1 MENLSYNGMLIA
13 ARYAFSPNKL
23 QYCGGDKNSN
33 LFEYV
38 SQNQQDKGL
47 EEILAEFQTMYPYLK
62 LIADASH
69 ISDPLN
75 SKVSEAYWI
84 GNDLLNNVSMNN
96 FYSYL
101 IDKQN
106 LKKKFK
112 MKMAEK
118 VIGKIPMGAKPH
130 HSFHVLNIPKRTGYY
145 PVEHTLET
153 INECLILPTRVLK
166 IKSGK
171 LEIKYRPLI
180 FKDNQFIFGNLE
192 NKDIYFKFNNK
203 KFIENIKIGDFVS
216 MHWFWAC
223 DKLSDLQVMN
233 LNKWNGYSV
242 GLANIG
248 L

>member
-1 MENLSYNGMLIA
+1 MENILNNNGMLLA

-23 QYCGGDKNSN
+23 QYCGGNKNSN

-38 SQNQQDKGL
+38 SQSQQDQGL
-47 EEILAEFQTMYPYLK
+47 KDILSEFETMYPYLR
-62 LIADASH
+62 LIADSNK
-69 ISDPLN
+69 IKDPLN

-84 GNDLLNNVSMNN
+84 GNDLLNNISMNN
-96 FYSYL
+96 FYNYL

-118 VIGKIPMGAKPH
+118 VIGKIPVGAKPH

-153 INECLILPTRVLK
+153 INECLILPAKVLK

-171 LEIKYRPLI
+171 LEIKFRPLI
-180 FKDNQFIFGNLE
+180 FKDNQFVFGKHE
-192 NKDIYFKFNNK
+192 NKDIHFEFRDKN
-203 KFIENIKIGDFVS
+203 FIKNIKIGDWVS
-216 MHWFWAC
+216 MHWSWAC

-242 GLANIG
+242 RLANIS
-248 L
+248 

>member
-1 MENLSYNGMLIA
+1 MENQLHNGMLIA

-38 SQNQQDKGL
+38 AQNKQNGGL
-47 EEILAEFQTMYPYLK
+47 KEILSEFETMYPYLK
-62 LIADASH
+62 LIADSSH
-69 ISDPLN
+69 IADPLDPR
-75 SKVSEAYWI
+75 VSEAYWI
-84 GNDLLNNVSMNN
+84 GNDLLSNISMNN
-96 FYSYL
+96 FYNYL

-112 MKMAEK
+112 MKLVEK
-118 VIGKIPMGAKPH
+118 VIGKIPVGAKPH

-153 INECLILPTRVLK
+153 INECLILPAKVLK
-166 IKSGK
+166 IKQGK
-171 LEIKYRPLI
+171 LEVKYKPLI
-180 FKDNQFIFGNLE
+180 FKDNKLVFGALE
-192 NKDIYFKFNNK
+192 NKDIHFEFNNK
-203 KFIENIKIGDFVS
+203 KFIKNIKIGEYVS
-216 MHWFWAC
+216 MHWSWAC
-223 DKLSDLQVMN
+223 DKLSALQVMD

-242 GLANIG
+242 GLAN